1 MLRFNNL
8 KNYFLGI
15 TLFTIFFS
23 KAFAYPHSEK
33 IVNAS
38 SLAIKYSANSII
50 NLPDKQGTLLK
61 GNVKITINPLTYLSA
76 DKVLIKFADKKQK
89 TIREFIIFG
98 EGSLKKKQQVSHFKD
113 GIYNLAKTKL
123 TAEKIWQ

>member
-15 TLFTIFFS
+15 TLFTIVFS
-23 KAFAYPHSEK
+23 EAFAYSHFEK
-33 IVNAS
+33 TANSS

-61 GNVKITINPLTYLSA
+61 EDVKITINHFIHLSA
-76 DKVLIKFADKKQK
+76 DKVLIKFADNKQK
-89 TIREFIIFG
+89 TIREFIVFG
-98 EGSLKKKQQVSHFKD
+98 EGSLKKKQHISHFKD